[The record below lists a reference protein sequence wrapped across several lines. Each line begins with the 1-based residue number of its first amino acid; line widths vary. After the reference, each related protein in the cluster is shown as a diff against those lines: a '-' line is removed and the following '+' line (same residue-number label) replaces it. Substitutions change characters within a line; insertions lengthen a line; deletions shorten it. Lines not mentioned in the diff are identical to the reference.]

1 MALRTNSFSHTR
13 RRLALSLALAA
24 AAAVS
29 TGCLYHGPKATE
41 GDANKIRYD
50 LSPELYSTFKRPAD
64 VRNALAYQS
73 NTNIRMLRAD
83 AGRVFLLDRPSR
95 LTPEPVPY

>member
-1 MALRTNSFSHTR
+1 MIYTMTRTRTRIALT
-13 RRLALSLALAA
+13 LALGVAA
-24 AAAVS
+24 TVS
-29 TGCLYHGPKATE
+29 TGCLYSGPKSTE
-41 GDANKIRYD
+41 GDANKIRYN
-50 LSPELYSTFKRPAD
+50 LSPELYSTNKRPAD

-83 AGRVFLLDRPSR
+83 AGRFFMLDRPSR